1 MKKTLLTLVGTAMLF
16 ASCQKEAIQPKKQ
29 TVTYGV
35 SCYHCSVYVTD
46 NYSNAGNEQPAAKS
60 KHFLVDG
67 QFTYSFDNDTLS
79 RASLQVYLGA
89 IAPVMPVKATI
100 TTSDHRK
107 VELSRDMGFG
117 TKGDLIDTTLYLPL
131 K

>member
-1 MKKTLLTLVGTAMLF
+1 MKKILLTLTGVAMLF
-16 ASCQKEAIQPKKQ
+16 ASCQKESIQPEKQ
-29 TVTYGV
+29 TVTYNV

-67 QFTYSFDNDTLS
+67 QFTYSFDNDTLKQ
-79 RASLQVYLGA
+79 ASLHVYLGA
-89 IAPVMPVKATI
+89 LAPAMPVKGTI
-100 TTSDHRK
+100 TTNDHRE
-107 VELSRDMGFG
+107 VVLSRNMGFG
-117 TKGDLIDTTLYLPL
+117 TKSDLIDTTIYLNL